1 MDLNQSPGF
10 LINKLAHMM
19 QVELE
24 RRLHEFDVTTSQWAV
39 LALLW
44 KREGLSQVE
53 IQQSLGLEKATVA
66 GLVQRM
72 SHSNLL
78 YRETDTNDK
87 RIQRV
92 FLTVKGK
99 QLENLLIPHAKAV
112 NELALSGF
120 SHEEKEIF
128 MQFIKAAIRN
138 LDSKL

>member
-138 LDSKL
+138 LDNKL